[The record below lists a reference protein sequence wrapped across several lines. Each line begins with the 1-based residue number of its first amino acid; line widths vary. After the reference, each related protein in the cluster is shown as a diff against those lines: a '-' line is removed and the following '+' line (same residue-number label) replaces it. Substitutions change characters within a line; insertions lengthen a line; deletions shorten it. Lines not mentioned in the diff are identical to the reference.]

1 VADAASMG
9 VVESVLLLPYHE
21 VKHPTFGTVMRMLD
35 EQVRVC

>member
-1 VADAASMG
+1 MADAASMG